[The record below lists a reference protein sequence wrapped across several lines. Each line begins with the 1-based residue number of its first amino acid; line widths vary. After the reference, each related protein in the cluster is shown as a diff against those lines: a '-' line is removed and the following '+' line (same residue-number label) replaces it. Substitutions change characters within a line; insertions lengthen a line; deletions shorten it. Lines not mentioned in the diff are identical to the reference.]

1 MQRICFP
8 VWVCLKLSPVT
19 CPESYSFP
27 TALSGKL
34 SDTTGDT
41 ALRIKTVAR
50 GLQIEWKTHHT
61 VDGRNPAP
69 VDMEKLP
76 LFTGFYTSQVVKD
89 FFHQQCHRRRKESIY
104 FPHCY
109 DVHRGEKQSE
119 RRDLMV
125 ILPSRS
131 TNPFEFRIIF
141 RSSKAVL
148 DA

>member
-1 MQRICFP
+1 MDWVQRICFP

-27 TALSGKL
+27 TALSGRL

-41 ALRIKTVAR
+41 ALRIKTMAQ

-89 FFHQQCHRRRKESIY
+89 FFHQNTIAEEKNLYISHIATMSIE
-104 FPHCY
+104 
-109 DVHRGEKQSE
+109 VRNKVREGT
-119 RRDLMV
+119 
-125 ILPSRS
+125 SRS
-131 TNPFEFRIIF
+131 SCPQEAPTPL
-141 RSSKAVL
+141 SSE
-148 DA
+148 